1 MAMLSKPSVAVRDH
15 TSQALYYDPA
25 NAFDFRWP
33 PVPRRQFLAEHTRAF
48 DCATPTGLVPL
59 DASDALQTP
68 YPATTPSLLTQYLRL
83 GAGQCFTT
91 RQRASGEVYF
101 VMQGSGE
108 SRNGADTVVWNEGD
122 LFCFPGGQES
132 LHSAADEDAIL
143 FLASDEP
150 LVAFQGLSSPRVGE
164 ASVQTVH
171 WPAAE
176 IAERLDTVYA
186 RPNSTDEAG
195 RAVLFSSRALAPARN
210 VLPMMVA
217 AINTL
222 EPGKDQR
229 PHRHNGAAITLAL
242 QGEGVYSLI
251 EGERVDWVTGAAQ
264 ITPATELHSHH
275 NRGSARMRS
284 LVIQDEGLHY
294 YTRTPGFSWE

>member
-1 MAMLSKPSVAVRDH
+1 MATLSKPSVTVGDH
-15 TSQALYYDPA
+15 TGQALYYDPA

-33 PVPRRQFLAEHTRAF
+33 PVPRRQFLAECQRAF
-48 DCATPTGLVPL
+48 DPASPTGLISL

-68 YPATTPSLLTQYLRL
+68 YPATTPSLLARYLRL
-83 GAGQCFTT
+83 RAGEGLTT

-101 VMQGSGE
+101 VMRGKGV
-108 SRNGADTVVWNEGD
+108 SRNGADTLAWSEGD
-122 LFCFPGGQES
+122 VFCFPGGLES
-132 LHSAADEDAIL
+132 LHTAADEDAIL
-143 FLASDEP
+143 FSASDEP
-150 LVAFQGLSSPRVGE
+150 LVAFQGLSPPRAGE
-164 ASVQTVH
+164 AVVEIVH

-176 IAERLDTVYA
+176 IDARLDKVYD
-186 RPNSTDEAG
+186 RPNTPEEAG

-210 VLPMMVA
+210 ILPMMVA

-229 PHRHNGAAITLAL
+229 SHRHNGVAITLAL

-294 YTRTPGFSWE
+294 YTRTPGFSWD

>member
-1 MAMLSKPSVAVRDH
+1 MATLSKPSVAVSDY

-33 PVPRRQFLAEHTRAF
+33 PVPRRQFLAERERAF
-48 DCATPTGLVPL
+48 DPAAPSGVVVL
-59 DASDALQTP
+59 DASDALHTP
-68 YPATTPSLLTQYLRL
+68 YPATTPSLLARYLRL
-83 GAGQCFTT
+83 RAGESLAT

-101 VMQGSGE
+101 VMRGSGF
-108 SRNGADTVVWNEGD
+108 SCNGADTVAWGEGD
-122 LFCFPGGQES
+122 LFCFPGGLQS
-132 LHSAADEDAIL
+132 LHTAGDEDAIL
-143 FLASDEP
+143 FAASDEP
-150 LVAFQGLSSPRVGE
+150 LVAFLGLSAPRPGE
-164 ASVQTVH
+164 APVETVH

-176 IAERLDTVYA
+176 IDKRLETVYE
-186 RPNSTDEAG
+186 RPNTPEEAG

-210 VLPMMVA
+210 ILPMMVA

-222 EPGKDQR
+222 EPDRDQR
-229 PHRHNGAAITLAL
+229 SHRHNGVAITLAL

-251 EGERVDWVTGAAQ
+251 EGERVDWVTGTAQ

-275 NRGSARMRS
+275 NRGSSRMRS